1 MSTLIKGSP
10 HITSTH
16 PPTGETDQ
24 VPSRLW
30 DCGNSPDSVAIFVID
45 QADPDDSSIG
55 ISGD

>member
-24 VPSRLW
+24 VPAE
-30 DCGNSPDSVAIFVID
+30 GGSPALAAAAVDMLFTTYPKLA
-45 QADPDDSSIG
+45 
-55 ISGD
+55 GDLAG